1 MFALRAERGTTLL
14 LITHDPMIAAR
25 CARTVHLIDG
35 RIAEMRGER
44 DKRRAP
50 STSSG

>member
-1 MFALRAERGTTLL
+1 MFALRAEHGTTLV

-35 RIAEMRGER
+35 RIVEDATVA
-44 DKRRAP
+44 AP
-50 STSSG
+50 TLE